1 MSQVK
6 KQFSFIN
13 YARLIAILLITN
25 SHFDVVYPWPV
36 SFGGAPGVALFF
48 MISGF
53 LLTKKPENY
62 EPIEHWYGR
71 RLKRMYPSIWI
82 ATTLLIIVKYY
93 TVDGLTRFLELFVYP
108 TGFWFI
114 AAILELYLLFYLVTK
129 AKVSYKTV
137 VLFEIALYVLSYIK
151 GYESKFFVEASLRVT
166 AGFIAML
173 IGAEWKQRTIRNE
186 STVGFNK
193 NRTNLLVSLFS
204 LAGFLSIKILLSKNI
219 LFELQFLTHLFSIVF
234 AYYLLIF
241 MLNLESRFEKLDTT
255 IIGKFLNLVS
265 ACSLEIYMIQR
276 WIIDCLKD
284 YMFPV
289 NFILIWSVV
298 IFGGIIIQSMSSKLV
313 SVVDEILNRGRN

>member
-1 MSQVK
+1 
-6 KQFSFIN
+6 
-13 YARLIAILLITN
+13 
-25 SHFDVVYPWPV
+25 
-36 SFGGAPGVALFF
+36 
-48 MISGF
+48 
-53 LLTKKPENY
+53 
-62 EPIEHWYGR
+62 
-71 RLKRMYPSIWI
+71 
-82 ATTLLIIVKYY
+82 
-93 TVDGLTRFLELFVYP
+93 
-108 TGFWFI
+108 
-114 AAILELYLLFYLVTK
+114 
-129 AKVSYKTV
+129 
-137 VLFEIALYVLSYIK
+137 
-151 GYESKFFVEASLRVT
+151 
-166 AGFIAML
+166 ML